1 MNKPAGYSPSRQ
13 GAILMTLLAFG
24 MLFLSTKGKAQ
35 QSKWQQVDQY
45 LSSGQYRDAL
55 DILRYLDGDAYSL
68 ALKQGICYYGLNQLK
83 TAQDYFTQA
92 YQVSKAPDADLYFW
106 LGQTYHQQLRF
117 EPAVQQYKA
126 FLRVAKASDQRRD
139 QVKELI
145 RICGNGI
152 RIQYQDQLGYLEVF
166 PAQINTAYDE
176 IAPRFS
182 PNYSDR
188 IYFSAQRFPETGK
201 GYDMM
206 GIEIQNGSWSNP
218 FEFNPSLN
226 TIADEVLYGFA
237 NQGQEA
243 IYLEQLP
250 GDRTILVDTF
260 NQSQQVHRG
269 VWKSSMQSNRGDDYL
284 YIYHD
289 SLILYSSNRAGGYG
303 GYDLYASRK
312 DHGNWSAPL
321 NLGPTINSPSDEITP
336 FLTNDGQILY
346 FSSNR
351 PDLTIGGFDVLF
363 SRLEDTWSAPENL
376 GLPVNSAANDLQF
389 SIGPEGKTGVFAS
402 DRKESVGGMDLYF
415 FYFKEIVSAQ
425 MAMIQDQITWFRQ
438 LMPSDSTYGG
448 HGDRPAITVEIPYL
462 AYGEDDV
469 LLTPVNLKH
478 LQLLVTLLK
487 QHPAWTID
495 IIGHSD
501 NQQTKEYNPFFSIK
515 RSEKIREYLTQSG
528 IAENRIFLEGCGSSF
543 PVALNEINLLPNP
556 SGQRLNRRIE
566 FRIHSSPE
574 EIVHFIY
581 QQPAVVPHF
590 QDTAYRAFEAF
601 TAGLKYKILV
611 QQATRPYY
619 DHRLDA
625 YPGFTIEQLAGQSTY
640 DYTIFAANTYFLAN
654 QLKRELRN
662 QGFEDAS
669 VVAYVD
675 GRRLLQNEI
684 RNYTDKY
691 PDLIYYQYR
700 SE

>member
-1 MNKPAGYSPSRQ
+1 MM
-13 GAILMTLLAFG
+13 ILLAFW
-24 MLFLSTKGKAQ
+24 MLVFIPSGLAQ

-45 LSSGQYRDAL
+45 LASGQYRDAL
-55 DILRYLDGDAYSL
+55 DMLRYMEGDAYAL

-83 TAQDYFTQA
+83 TAQDFFTQA
-92 YQVSKAPDADLYFW
+92 YQSTKAPDADLYYW
-106 LGQTYHQQLRF
+106 LGETYHQQLRF
-117 EPAVQQYKA
+117 EPAVQQFKA
-126 FLRVAKASDQRRD
+126 FLRVAKDSDPRKE

-145 RICGNGI
+145 RVCGNGV

-166 PAQINTAYDE
+166 PAQINTQYNE

-188 IYFSAQRFPETGK
+188 IYFSSQRFPETGK

-206 GIEIQNGSWSNP
+206 SIEIQNGSWSSP
-218 FEFNPSLN
+218 FEFNATLN
-226 TIADEVLYGFA
+226 TVADEVLYGFA

-243 IYLEQLP
+243 IYLQQMP
-250 GDRTILVDTF
+250 AQRTVLVDTF
-260 NQSQQVHRG
+260 SQAQQIHRG
-269 VWKSSMQSNRGDDYL
+269 VWNSPLQLNRDDDYL

-289 SLILYSSNRAGGYG
+289 SLILFSSKRSGGYG

-312 DHGNWSAPL
+312 DHGTWSVPF
-321 NLGPTINSPSDEITP
+321 NLGPSINSPADEITP
-336 FLTNDGQILY
+336 FLTNDGQVLY

-351 PDLTIGGFDVLF
+351 PDLTIGGFDVLY
-363 SRLEDTWSAPENL
+363 SRLDDSWSAPVNL

-415 FYFKEIVSAQ
+415 FYFKEVVAAQ
-425 MAMIQDQITWFRQ
+425 LAMIQDQVAWFHQ
-438 LMPSDSTYGG
+438 LMPSDSAFTGPGG
-448 HGDRPAITVEIPYL
+448 KPALTVEVPYL
-462 AYGEDDV
+462 AYGTDDV
-469 LLTPVNLKH
+469 LLTPVNLKY
-478 LQLLVTLLK
+478 LQTLVTLLK

-515 RSEKIREYLTQSG
+515 RSEKIKDYFTQAG
-528 IAENRIFLEGCGSSF
+528 IAENRIFLEGCGSTF

-566 FRIHSSPE
+566 FRLHTSPE

-581 QQPAVVPHF
+581 QQPVVVAHF
-590 QDTAYRAFEAF
+590 QDTAYRTFDAFA
-601 TAGLKYKILV
+601 TGLQYKILV

-625 YPGFTIEQLAGQSTY
+625 YPGFTIEQLAGQSMY
-640 DYTIFAANTYFLAN
+640 DYTILGADTYFKAN
-654 QLKRELRN
+654 QLKREIREL
-662 QGFEDAS
+662 GFEDAS

-675 GRRLLQNEI
+675 GRRISQNEL
-684 RNYTDKY
+684 RFYTEKY